1 MSLRPL
7 RCGTASAALALEGL
21 QEGGREVCSGW
32 GCSSGRPHPAQTI
45 PRDHGVLRKWAGA
58 GRRKQFRVN
67 DVLGGSFRDLM
78 TSAMDK
84 KGGALVSKRK
94 GSESVQS
101 TREIK
106 VLAVSLSSP

>member
-1 MSLRPL
+1 M
-7 RCGTASAALALEGL
+7 
-21 QEGGREVCSGW
+21 
-32 GCSSGRPHPAQTI
+32 GRPHPAQTI

-84 KGGALVSKRK
+84 K
-94 GSESVQS
+94 
-101 TREIK
+101 
-106 VLAVSLSSP
+106 